1 MAAEQVE
8 KGGKTWRSVR
18 MNTSTDPNPKIGKGS
33 RPSVTEDEVRAARAK
48 LISEKQT
55 LSHRNVRAIIGRGS
69 FSTIGRLMMEIR
81 AKDTHTAQA
90 PEIKELFEE
99 LWGLAFAKAKA
110 EAAKDIDELRTNLQE
125 ALSEISRM
133 ELVEEESTAKV
144 AAANASKDQALS
156 ELSRAQDGAHAA
168 RVQAMEAASETAKAI
183 QESTSLRVELSVL
196 KATKDETLKQ
206 AADRISSLQHASDAK
221 IARLTT
227 DLDSSRAELSR
238 CGSENAG
245 LRERLDILTR
255 HREADQTLHREEIA
269 TLRRENAGVAAKMDE
284 LRESTEKRVQ
294 DAQARVEAAL
304 RGQATL
310 AEVHRKELAGMLEKA
325 RVEAP
330 LKATP

>member
-1 MAAEQVE
+1 
-8 KGGKTWRSVR
+8 

-69 FSTIGRLMMEIR
+69 YSTIGRLMMEIK
-81 AKDTHTAQA
+81 ATDTHTAQA

-110 EAAKDIDELRTNLQE
+110 EAAKDIEELRTNLQE

-133 ELVEEESTAKV
+133 ELVEEESAAKV

-156 ELSRAQDGAHAA
+156 ELTRAQDSAHAA

-196 KATKDETLKQ
+196 KMTKEDSLKQ
-206 AADRISSLQHASDAK
+206 AEDRFVSLQRDSDAR

-227 DLDSSRAELSR
+227 DLESSRNELGR

-255 HREADQTLHREEIA
+255 QREADLAQHREEIVN
-269 TLRRENAGVAAKMDE
+269 LRRENGAAVAKMDE

-304 RGQATL
+304 RDQAAL
-310 AEVHRKELAGMLEKA
+310 AEMHRKELAGMLEKT
-325 RVEAP
+325 RGGVP
-330 LKATP
+330 IKGT

>member
-1 MAAEQVE
+1 
-8 KGGKTWRSVR
+8 
-18 MNTSTDPNPKIGKGS
+18 MNTHTDPNPKIGKGS
-33 RPSVTEDEVRAARAK
+33 RPSLTEDEVRAACAK
-48 LISEKQT
+48 LISERQT
-55 LSHRNVRAIIGRGS
+55 VSHRNVRAIIGRGS
-69 FSTIGRLMMEIR
+69 FSTIGRLMMEIK

-110 EAAKDIDELRTNLQE
+110 EAAKDLEELRTNLQE

-133 ELVEEESTAKV
+133 ELVEEESAAKV

-156 ELSRAQDGAHAA
+156 ELTRAQDSAHAA

-196 KATKDETLKQ
+196 KMTKEDSLKQ
-206 AADRISSLQHASDAK
+206 AEDRFVSLQRDSDAR

-227 DLDSSRAELSR
+227 DLESSRNELGR

-255 HREADQTLHREEIA
+255 QREADLAQHREEIVN
-269 TLRRENAGVAAKMDE
+269 LRRENGAAVAKMDE

-304 RGQATL
+304 RDQAAL
-310 AEVHRKELAGMLEKA
+310 AEMHRKELAGMLEKT
-325 RVEAP
+325 RGGVP
-330 LKATP
+330 IKGT

>member
-1 MAAEQVE
+1 
-8 KGGKTWRSVR
+8 

-55 LSHRNVRAIIGRGS
+55 PSHRNVRAIIGRGS

-110 EAAKDIDELRTNLQE
+110 EAAKDIEELRTNLQE

-168 RVQAMEAASETAKAI
+168 RLQAMEAASETAKAI
-183 QESTSLRVELSVL
+183 HEATSLRVELSAL
-196 KATKDETLKQ
+196 EATKDETIKQ
-206 AADRISSLQHASDAK
+206 SEVRFAVLQRESESRIT
-221 IARLTT
+221 RLTT
-227 DLDSSRAELSR
+227 DLDAARAELSR

-255 HREADQTLHREEIA
+255 QREADLAQHREEIA
-269 TLRRENAGVAAKMDE
+269 TLRRENAGVLAKMDE
-284 LRESTEKRVQ
+284 LRENAEKRVQ

-304 RGQATL
+304 RDQAAL
-310 AEVHRKELAGMLEKA
+310 AEVHRRELAGMLEKA
-325 RVEAP
+325 RAEMSP
-330 LKATP
+330 KATP

>member
-1 MAAEQVE
+1 
-8 KGGKTWRSVR
+8 
-18 MNTSTDPNPKIGKGS
+18 MNTHTDPNPKIGKGS
-33 RPSVTEDEVRAARAK
+33 RPSLTEDEVRAACAK
-48 LISEKQT
+48 LISERQT
-55 LSHRNVRAIIGRGS
+55 VSHRNVRAIIGRGS
-69 FSTIGRLMMEIR
+69 FSTIGRLMMEIK

-110 EAAKDIDELRTNLQE
+110 EAAKDIEELRTNLQE

-168 RVQAMEAASETAKAI
+168 RLQAMEAASETAKAI

-196 KATKDETLKQ
+196 KATKDEALKQ
-206 AADRISSLQHASDAK
+206 ADDRFVSLQRDSEVR

-227 DLDSSRAELSR
+227 DLESSRAELAR

-255 HREADQTLHREEIA
+255 QREGDLAQHREEI
-269 TLRRENAGVAAKMDE
+269 TNLRRENAGILAKMDE
-284 LRESTEKRVQ
+284 LRESAEKRVQ

-304 RGQATL
+304 RDQTAL
-310 AEVHRKELAGMLEKA
+310 AEVHRRELAGMLEKA
-325 RVEAP
+325 RTEMP